1 MTENETHKPGS
12 VRYRCGRKLMTAM
25 GPFIGIFDIETA
37 DPPPPA
43 VSSPAYF
50 PRSASARMKSP
61 SLTNA
66 GTLARSSR
74 PDINADWF
82 AQAVAPHD
90 KPAPALSS
98 LTDRDP
104 TPPPPS
110 LNYAAHGNN
119 LSPSETGPGTRYR
132 PSQALPTTHHFASHG
147 SKVKAGSQTT
157 AYPQQTDAKT
167 ATLIP
172 ISALQH
178 FLYCPRL
185 CALAHQAEANPANI
199 MNRAESRP
207 LMRSRVTGANGGQAL
222 EIQTGI
228 PLFSE
233 RLGLIG
239 TADEVELKTD
249 GTIRPIQYLHGLR
262 RNHEQDEIA
271 IAAQMLCLEE
281 MTGKTI
287 TEALLVHSTSR
298 HRKAMSLT
306 TELRGKVGTVT
317 KQTRHLL
324 QSGDIAS
331 PLADPAKCRTCSLL
345 THCQPESFRARQL
358 IERIAATL

>member
-1 MTENETHKPGS
+1 
-12 VRYRCGRKLMTAM
+12 
-25 GPFIGIFDIETA
+25 
-37 DPPPPA
+37 
-43 VSSPAYF
+43 
-50 PRSASARMKSP
+50 MKSP
-61 SLTNA
+61 SLTIA
-66 GTLARSSR
+66 GTLARSAR
-74 PDINADWF
+74 PDISTDGF
-82 AQAVAPHD
+82 AQAVAQHD
-90 KPAPALSS
+90 KPTLLLSCV
-98 LTDRDP
+98 TDREL
-104 TPPPPS
+104 TLPS
-110 LNYAAHGNN
+110 PRLNSAVHSNKLSASESVHGIRRKP
-119 LSPSETGPGTRYR
+119 LQG
-132 PSQALPTTHHFASHG
+132 LPTTHHFASPG
-147 SKVKAGSQTT
+147 PTLRAGSQTT
-157 AYPQQTDAKT
+157 AYRQQKSAKT

-185 CALAHQAEANPANI
+185 CALAHQAEANPEN
-199 MNRAESRP
+199 MTNRAESRQV
-207 LMRSRVTGANGGQAL
+207 MRSPVAGGNREQEV
-222 EIQTGI
+222 EIQTDI
-228 PLFSE
+228 PLISE

-281 MTGKTI
+281 MTGATI
-287 TEALLVHSTSR
+287 TEALLIHSTSR

-306 TELRGKVGTVT
+306 TELRTKVGMLT

-324 QSGDIAS
+324 QSGDLAS

-345 THCQPESFRARQL
+345 THCQPELFRARQL

>member
-1 MTENETHKPGS
+1 
-12 VRYRCGRKLMTAM
+12 
-25 GPFIGIFDIETA
+25 
-37 DPPPPA
+37 
-43 VSSPAYF
+43 
-50 PRSASARMKSP
+50 MKSS

-74 PDINADWF
+74 PDINTDWF
-82 AQAVAPHD
+82 AQAGTPYN
-90 KPAPALSS
+90 KPAPALSY
-98 LTDRDP
+98 LADRNP
-104 TPPPPS
+104 TPPPPG
-110 LNYAAHGNN
+110 LNYAVHGNN
-119 LSPSETGPGTRYR
+119 LSASETGSGIRCR
-132 PSQALPTTHHFASHG
+132 PSQALPTTHHFTSHG
-147 SKVKAGSQTT
+147 SKAHAGSQAT
-157 AYPQQTDAKT
+157 AYPQQKGAKT

-172 ISALQH
+172 IAALQH

-185 CALAHQAEANPANI
+185 CGLAYQAEANPENI

-207 LMRSRVTGANGGQAL
+207 LMRSRIAGANREQAL
-222 EIQTGI
+222 EIQTDI
-228 PLFSE
+228 PLISE

-306 TELRGKVGTVT
+306 TELRSKVGMVT
-317 KQTRHLL
+317 TQTRHLL
-324 QSGDIAS
+324 QSGDLAS

-345 THCQPESFRARQL
+345 THCQPEIFRARQL